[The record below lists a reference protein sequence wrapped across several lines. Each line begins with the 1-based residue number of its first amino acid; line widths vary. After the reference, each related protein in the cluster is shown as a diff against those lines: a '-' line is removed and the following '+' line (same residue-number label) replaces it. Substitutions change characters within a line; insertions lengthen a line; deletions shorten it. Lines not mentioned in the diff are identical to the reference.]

1 MSAEMIEAQ
10 GRGAHGVPEITVTV
24 FAPSHVE
31 PKHFTWPETMKVG
44 EAAAQAAADFQ
55 IDVESPTFQKGEE
68 VLDRNRTLVGAHVKD
83 HDTLELVSAGGG
95 V

>member
-1 MSAEMIEAQ
+1 MSAEMIET
-10 GRGAHGVPEITVTV
+10 RERDAHGVPEITVKV

-31 PKHFTWPETMKVG
+31 PKQFTWLQTKKVG
-44 EAAAQAAADFQ
+44 EAAAQAAAAFK

-68 VLDRNRTLVGAHVKD
+68 VLDRNRTLVGDHVKD
-83 HDTLELVSAGGG
+83 HETLELVSAGGG